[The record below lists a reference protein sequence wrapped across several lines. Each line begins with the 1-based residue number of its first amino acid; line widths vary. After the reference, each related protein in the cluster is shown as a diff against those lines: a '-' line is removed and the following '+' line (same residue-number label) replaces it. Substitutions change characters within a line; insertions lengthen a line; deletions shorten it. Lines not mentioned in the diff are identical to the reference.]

1 MLSLGLRDPKAWK
14 SAAIHAL
21 ASGTTTTDHA
31 ASAENRQ
38 RTDKRVRIDAW
49 IGRILLLQIVVL
61 IVGLL
66 IAPRP
71 AEARPDWQTAQATW
85 YGPGFYGNAFAC
97 SHRRDVPD
105 HYSRNV
111 RGVAHMTLPCGT
123 RVTICR
129 RSTCVQVRV
138 IDRGAFH
145 AGNLDLTARTAMDL
159 CRCWQPYTQT
169 VRWAR
174 GWTTNSERTT
184 T

>member
-71 AEARPDWQTAQATW
+71 AEAAPSRPAPTRGTVAYCKRHAVDIARRACIIRVVFAPIGMASTALRVAHCESGLDPRARNGEFRGMFQVSAAW
-85 YGPGFYGNAFAC
+85 
-97 SHRRDVPD
+97 RRDVRGFGPLPEQQAW
-105 HYSRNV
+105 HA
-111 RGVAHMTLPCGT
+111 RGVVLHPEGGWSHWS
-123 RVTICR
+123 CR
-129 RSTCVQVRV
+129 
-138 IDRGAFH
+138 
-145 AGNLDLTARTAMDL
+145 
-159 CRCWQPYTQT
+159 
-169 VRWAR
+169 
-174 GWTTNSERTT
+174 
-184 T
+184 

>member
-1 MLSLGLRDPKAWK
+1 MLSLGLRDPKAWE

-71 AEARPDWQTAQATW
+71 AEARPDWQTATSTW
-85 YGPGFYGNAFAC
+85 YGPGLYGNTTAC
-97 SHRRDVPD
+97 GQR
-105 HYSRNV
+105 YTEQI
-111 RGVAHMTLPCGT
+111 RGVAHRTLPCGS
-123 RVTICR
+123 RITIR
-129 RSTCVQVRV
+129 RGSLELRVRV
-138 IDRGAFH
+138 IDRGPYSGATF
-145 AGNLDLTARTAMDL
+145 DLSARTARDL
-159 CRCWQPYTQT
+159 CRCVLPYTM
-169 VRWAR
+169 RHHWRR
-174 GWTTNSERTT
+174 GWTVNR
-184 T
+184 